1 MRNNQFVV
9 PQFIEVETKII
20 GPISGRQF
28 VIMLVTFGL
37 CYVFFTLFQSPYIFL
52 PLIAI
57 TFGLGGALAF
67 IKVNGQSMHYVLLN
81 LFQTFRKPGMRV
93 WKREVSREKQEKIDE
108 VQRKKPTPKT
118 PATASRL
125 AEMSLLVDTGG
136 VYRGENTETS
146 DMKNK

>member
-37 CYVFFTLFQSPYIFL
+37 CYVFFTIFQSPYLFL

-67 IKVNGQSMHYVLLN
+67 IKINGQSMHYVLLN

-93 WKREVSREKQEKIDE
+93 WKREISREKEVKIDE
-108 VQRKKPTPKT
+108 MQSKAPAPKA

-136 VYRGENTETS
+136 VYRGETVETTET
-146 DMKNK
+146 KN